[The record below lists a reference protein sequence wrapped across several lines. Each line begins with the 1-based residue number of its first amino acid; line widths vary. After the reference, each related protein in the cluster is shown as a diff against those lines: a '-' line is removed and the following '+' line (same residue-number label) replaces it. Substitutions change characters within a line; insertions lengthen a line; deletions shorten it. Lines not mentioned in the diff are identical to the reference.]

1 MCNLSEVEIFLG
13 EDAFSTNR
21 FRPKGLKERKGEMD
35 KRAKDF
41 SPLREI
47 GVWIHFLPI
56 DSFSTHRFRPKGLK
70 EIRAKPLV
78 WAKHR
83 MAQPCDY
90 L

>member
-47 GVWIHFLPI
+47 GCV
-56 DSFSTHRFRPKGLK
+56 DSFSTDRFIFYP
-70 EIRAKPLV
+70 
-78 WAKHR
+78 
-83 MAQPCDY
+83 
-90 L
+90 